1 MILAFKCPGRYLTT
15 FVTCNYI
22 RVMRSVNEHP
32 MSLEGSIYRELRVL
46 EEVDGSA
53 DLSQRR
59 LANQLGIALG
69 VANLL
74 VKRLAKKGYIRVT
87 QLGWKRWAYVVTP
100 TGMARKIY
108 LTKAYIERFV
118 DHYQRVRALL
128 REDLSRQHLTADSR
142 VALVGTSELAELAFL
157 ALRDIGILDIEV
169 FGSSEGHSTFL
180 GMKVYDYAD
189 IAFDRYAN
197 IVLVDR
203 PLTDGN
209 RDGLGSLGLS
219 DAKLVEIL
227 RVPESVSKNLF
238 ANVRDVPSD
247 GVQIGT

>member
-1 MILAFKCPGRYLTT
+1 
-15 FVTCNYI
+15 
-22 RVMRSVNEHP
+22 

-46 EEVDGSA
+46 EEVDRSA

-118 DHYQRVRALL
+118 DHYQRVRDLL
-128 REDLSRQHLTADSR
+128 REDLRRQHLTADSR

-157 ALRDIGILDIEV
+157 ALRDIGVSDIEV
-169 FGSSEGHSTFL
+169 FGTPDSNHTFL
-180 GMKVYDYAD
+180 GMKVHDYAD
-189 IAFDRYAN
+189 IVFDRYAN

-203 PLTDGN
+203 TLTDGN
-209 RDGLGSLGLS
+209 RNGLGALAIPDSQ
-219 DAKLVEIL
+219 LVEIL
-227 RVPESVSKNLF
+227 KVPQSAIESLPAIVGDAQPDSI
-238 ANVRDVPSD
+238 
-247 GVQIGT
+247 QIGT

>member
-1 MILAFKCPGRYLTT
+1 
-15 FVTCNYI
+15 
-22 RVMRSVNEHP
+22 MRSENEHP
-32 MSLEGSIYRELRVL
+32 MSLDGSIYRELRVL
-46 EEVDGSA
+46 EEVDRNA

-59 LANQLGIALG
+59 LASQLGIALG

-74 VKRLAKKGYIRVT
+74 VKRLARKGYIRVT

-118 DHYQRVRALL
+118 DHYQRVRTLL
-128 REDLSRQHLTADSR
+128 REDLSQQYLTADSR

-157 ALRDIGILDIEV
+157 ALRDIGVSDIEV
-169 FGSSEGHSTFL
+169 FGNPDSNRTFL
-180 GMKVYDYAD
+180 GMKIHNYAD
-189 IAFDRYAN
+189 IVFDKYAN

-203 PLTDGN
+203 DLTDSSQSGQ
-209 RDGLGSLGLS
+209 GVLGIA

-227 RVPESVSKNLF
+227 RVPEYESKNSLMNIDE
-238 ANVRDVPSD
+238 AMSD
-247 GVQIGT
+247 GIQISS